1 MGEPNDDI
9 WTLVAK
15 QVTGEL
21 TEEEARRLAEWQQ
34 QRPENHTT
42 VEQAKEMWQRSKE
55 TEITYEPDVEEG
67 WQRFLFRREQN
78 GLDES
83 QLDGSEPG
91 VRRLTSG
98 TPDSKS
104 RKLVWWS
111 GVAAT
116 LALLITIGFLWRN
129 TASETEWE
137 QFATTEGE
145 KLLLT
150 LPDSSQVWLNGSST
164 LRYATNFN
172 VDNRT
177 VYLEGE
183 AFFDVK
189 KAEGRRFTIFSGPAK
204 TEVIGTS
211 FNLRAYAGQ
220 PVAVQVVSGRVA
232 FSPANRDDAVF
243 LEPGEEAVLTETAE
257 PAQKQEISD
266 ANFRAWQNNVL
277 NFENI
282 SLAQIA
288 RQMEEQ
294 YGISIELADA
304 ALANCRYT
312 AMFEDASLDDVLT
325 TLSIIGDLSY
335 QQQGNHY
342 ILSGPGCQ

>member
-1 MGEPNDDI
+1 MGEPKDDI

-21 TEEEARRLAEWQQ
+21 TEEEARRLADWQQ
-34 QRPENHTT
+34 ERPENHTT
-42 VEQAKEMWQRSKE
+42 VEQAKEMWQRSKD

-67 WQRFLFRREQN
+67 WQRFVFRLEQ
-78 GLDES
+78 DA
-83 QLDGSEPG
+83 SEWENP
-91 VRRLTSG
+91 RLAPEV
-98 TPDSKS
+98 PDSKS
-104 RKLVWWS
+104 RKLVWWT
-111 GVAAT
+111 GGIAAS
-116 LALLITIGFLWRN
+116 LALLITIGFLWQN
-129 TASETEWE
+129 TASETDWE
-137 QFATTEGE
+137 EFATAEGE

-150 LPDSSQVWLNGSST
+150 LPDSSQVWLNSLST

-183 AFFDVK
+183 AFFEVK

-211 FNLRAYAGQ
+211 FNLRAYAEQ

-243 LEPGEEAVLTETAE
+243 LEPGEEAVLTEAVE
-257 PAQKQEISD
+257 PVRKQEISD

-294 YGISIELADA
+294 YGITIELADA
-304 ALANCRYT
+304 TLANCRYT

-342 ILSGPGCQ
+342 ALSGPGCQ

>member
-1 MGEPNDDI
+1 M
-9 WTLVAK
+9 
-15 QVTGEL
+15 
-21 TEEEARRLAEWQQ
+21 
-34 QRPENHTT
+34 
-42 VEQAKEMWQRSKE
+42 
-55 TEITYEPDVEEG
+55 
-67 WQRFLFRREQN
+67 
-78 GLDES
+78 
-83 QLDGSEPG
+83 
-91 VRRLTSG
+91 
-98 TPDSKS
+98 
-104 RKLVWWS
+104 
-111 GVAAT
+111 
-116 LALLITIGFLWRN
+116 
-129 TASETEWE
+129 
-137 QFATTEGE
+137 
-145 KLLLT
+145 
-150 LPDSSQVWLNGSST
+150 
-164 LRYATNFN
+164 
-172 VDNRT
+172 
-177 VYLEGE
+177 YLEGE

-211 FNLRAYAGQ
+211 FNLHAYAGQ

-266 ANFRAWQNNVL
+266 TNFRAWQNNVL
-277 NFENI
+277 SFENI

-294 YGISIELADA
+294 YDITIELADA

>member
-34 QRPENHTT
+34 KRPENHTT
-42 VEQAKEMWQRSKE
+42 VEQAKEMWQRSKD

-67 WQRFLFRREQN
+67 WQRFMFRREQN
-78 GLDES
+78 GLEISKPDS
-83 QLDGSEPG
+83 PQLIPEI
-91 VRRLTSG
+91 SG
-98 TPDSKS
+98 SKS

-111 GVAAT
+111 GIAAS

-129 TASETEWE
+129 TASETDWE
-137 QFATTEGE
+137 EFATAEGE

-150 LPDSSQVWLNGSST
+150 LPDGSKVWLNSLST

-211 FNLRAYAGQ
+211 FNLRAYDEQ

-243 LEPGEEAVLTETAE
+243 LEPGEEAVLTEAIE

-294 YGISIELADA
+294 YGITIELADA
-304 ALANCRYT
+304 TLANCRYT